1 MTLPKITADDVVDRA
16 EQLIDSEGLAAL
28 SVRRLASELGVSR
41 QVVYTHFRGMHD
53 VLDQLHLRSGRHLTD
68 SVAELEAPVGT
79 DDRLLAG
86 AHAYVS
92 FSRQRP
98 AMFDLTFG
106 RPVPGYVPSAQTT
119 AALQD
124 VFRVQIVGLIEQW
137 CDANGIDIKP
147 GAMLARA
154 RVYWSAIH
162 GLVTLERA
170 GHAAPTETDHL
181 VENLVSSL
189 IAGWR
194 STTVSVTRSPCDRF
208 EQ

>member
-1 MTLPKITADDVVDRA
+1 MLRMALPRITADDVVDRA
-16 EQLIDSEGLAAL
+16 EQLIDDEGLSAL

-41 QVVYTHFRGMHD
+41 QIVYTHFGGMHD
-53 VLDQLHLRSGRHLTD
+53 LLEQLHLRSGRHLTD
-68 SVAELEAPVGT
+68 SVLALEAPAGS
-79 DDRLLAG
+79 DDRLMA
-86 AHAYVS
+86 AANAYVS
-92 FSRQRP
+92 YSRRRR

-106 RPVPGYVPSAQTT
+106 QPVPGYVPTEETT

-124 VFRVQIVGLIEQW
+124 VFRVRIVGLIEQW
-137 CDANGIDIKP
+137 CEANGIDIEP
-147 GAMLARA
+147 RAMLDRA

-170 GHAAPTETDHL
+170 GHAAPSETDRL

-194 STTVSVTRSPCDRF
+194 SPSIQRNGWRRRG
-208 EQ
+208 